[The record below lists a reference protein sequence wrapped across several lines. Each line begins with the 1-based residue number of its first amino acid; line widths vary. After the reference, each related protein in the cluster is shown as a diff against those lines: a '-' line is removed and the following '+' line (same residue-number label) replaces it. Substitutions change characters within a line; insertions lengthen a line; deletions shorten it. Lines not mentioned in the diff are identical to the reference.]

1 MNLWMWDGRLPFVG
15 YQENNAHL
23 MILQLIHVVLIVSEL
38 LILMLLGKMMTRLR
52 LAKVRVVSSWLL
64 VVTIGILAVLL
75 DLFWKKSFQF
85 SCLLDAVMPITRN
98 AMPLAT
104 AFVLGGIS
112 SRWLADLKLNQ
123 RMGLI
128 LALLLLFLTMTVY
141 NRDLWGLGSG
151 NTILSTLLIL
161 SLGALTAEWRPQSK
175 RRLLLA
181 AGGLLAATGVMAMIM
196 PKISIM
202 LHNDMSTAS
211 RIASLNNFCLII
223 VALLLNLAL
232 SMPGRFADQVEGV
245 VSDRHNEAYWITL
258 GTVAIAQQPLLEQHF
273 IGLAAGHFENLI
285 AKMGLLLAS
294 AVIVIIA
301 GGLLRW
307 VGKWL
312 LERTGLMR
320 RLNNWVATLP
330 TSLGQCWPWLWGL
343 RMWQIC
349 IWIPNPN

>member
-64 VVTIGILAVLL
+64 MVTIGILAVLL

-161 SLGALTAEWRPQSK
+161 SLGALTAEWRP
-175 RRLLLA
+175 
-181 AGGLLAATGVMAMIM
+181 
-196 PKISIM
+196 
-202 LHNDMSTAS
+202 
-211 RIASLNNFCLII
+211 
-223 VALLLNLAL
+223 
-232 SMPGRFADQVEGV
+232 
-245 VSDRHNEAYWITL
+245 
-258 GTVAIAQQPLLEQHF
+258 
-273 IGLAAGHFENLI
+273 
-285 AKMGLLLAS
+285 
-294 AVIVIIA
+294 
-301 GGLLRW
+301 
-307 VGKWL
+307 
-312 LERTGLMR
+312 
-320 RLNNWVATLP
+320 
-330 TSLGQCWPWLWGL
+330 
-343 RMWQIC
+343 
-349 IWIPNPN
+349 